1 MICGMKQRIFLSAV
15 LIWSVVNGFAQIGQ
29 AGQKV
34 VTGSQWNI
42 GWGQFEAHVKPALIQ
57 MTSVH
62 EGEEQAFVLVPKG
75 ATQYIYSAAPEE
87 LGEDPQIVPQGAKVV
102 LKNQEG
108 LKVLIFYDE
117 KGRIDWSG
125 S

>member
-1 MICGMKQRIFLSAV
+1 MKQRIFLSAV

-57 MTSVH
+57 SAERSDSVYLFCCTGRTGRGSADRASGC
-62 EGEEQAFVLVPKG
+62 EGGAEEPGGSEG
-75 ATQYIYSAAPEE
+75 AD
-87 LGEDPQIVPQGAKVV
+87 L
-102 LKNQEG
+102 L
-108 LKVLIFYDE
+108 
-117 KGRIDWSG
+117 R
-125 S
+125 